1 MYSVLETEEFALWL
15 GSLKDRTVRARLL
28 LRLRKA
34 TLGNQGDHKAV
45 GDGVWEMR
53 EFFGPGWRMYYV
65 VQGTTVIMML
75 GGGDKSSQARDIARA
90 RELALELQHEQDE
103 DPPV

>member
-1 MYSVLETEEFALWL
+1 MYSVLEPEEFARWL
-15 GSLKDRTVRARLL
+15 GSLKDRTARARLL

-34 TLGNQGDHKAV
+34 TLGNLGDHKAV

-65 VQGTTVIMML
+65 VHGTTVIMML
-75 GGGDKSSQARDIARA
+75 EAATSPLRHGIS
-90 RELALELQHEQDE
+90 
-103 DPPV
+103 